1 MLSVNDIKGVLGQ
14 SHAPEFELLK
24 GKPVETEPVQG
35 QAGTVALFDHARIL
49 APQCLLGGG
58 GCE

>member
-35 QAGTVALFDHARIL
+35 QAGIVALSITRAS
-49 APQCLLGGG
+49 
-58 GCE
+58 